1 MLWPCLCC
9 MLSPHPT
16 LVARGECVDRLLVG
30 QAPPPERAIWTRM
43 MGMGGSSSKDNQV
56 PEDGRVSVGLVK
68 TLLSLLP
75 ISAQKASV
83 PICPIWFRTMW
94 PLQGMIPGSW
104 DQVLHQAPRREPA
117 SPSACV
123 SASLCVSLM
132 NK

>member
-94 PLQGMIPGSW
+94 PLLVP
-104 DQVLHQAPRREPA
+104 PA
-117 SPSACV
+117 SYHFFHFEKLRFP
-123 SASLCVSLM
+123 L
-132 NK
+132 KKYFI